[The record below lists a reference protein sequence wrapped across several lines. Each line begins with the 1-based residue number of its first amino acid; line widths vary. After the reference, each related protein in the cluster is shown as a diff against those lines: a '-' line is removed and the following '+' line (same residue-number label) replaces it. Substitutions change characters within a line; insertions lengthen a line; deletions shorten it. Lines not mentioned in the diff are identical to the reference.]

1 MMLLCMAATLTAWA
15 QSAITGTVVS
25 AADKQ
30 PVIGATVK
38 VKGASQGTVTD
49 VNGKFS
55 INVQAGKTLVFSYIG
70 MQTKEAAAKNNMYVE
85 LGTDETQLDEVIVV
99 AFGTAKKSAFTGSA
113 KVINSDKLAQSQ
125 VTSVTSAL
133 AGAVPGVTLTSSN
146 GGPDQS
152 PTIRIRGFGS
162 LNAGKDPLI
171 IVDGAPYS
179 GDMNTLNPNDVESM
193 TVLKDAAS
201 SALYGARGA
210 NGVIIITTKQAK
222 KGQDAVVTF
231 DAKWGANTRALQHYD
246 VISSPAQYYEM
257 QYEALKNYYVNRG
270 ASPEQA
276 WMTANGLLTGA
287 PDQGGL
293 GYNIWTIP
301 QGQYLIGTD
310 GRLNPNATLGYVSGD
325 YFLTPDDWE
334 DVGTRTGLRQEY
346 NMSIN
351 GSSERSNFY
360 MSLGY
365 LDNEGIAL
373 NSDFKRLS
381 ARLRGD
387 YQVKDWFKVGG
398 NLSYARFDSNSLG
411 NNGSSASS
419 GNVWAFTTQMAPIYP
434 AYVRN
439 ADGSIKIDDNGF
451 KVMDYGNGMN
461 ANCDRPFI
469 QDANPIMDVM
479 LNTRNYEGNASTG
492 GAFADITF
500 MPGLVLSLKGSYN
513 LDETRG
519 TYVYNKYYGQFD
531 STGGTVSKYH
541 QRSYS
546 YNLQQLLNYT
556 TTIGKYNNLNVML
569 GHEYYNSSLSY
580 LSASKSKMFSDDN
593 KELAGAVVDGKSAYS
608 YKSEYNNEGWFG
620 RIQYDYDQ
628 RIFGSASYRRDA
640 SSRFHSDN
648 RWGSFW
654 SLGGAWILSK
664 ENWFESSWVD
674 MLKVKASIGSQG
686 NDNIGSYRYTDQ
698 YVINNSD
705 GEVGTSFYL
714 KGNKDITWET
724 QTNFN
729 TGIEFEL
736 FKRLTGSVEYYY
748 RKTTDMLMS
757 YSTAPSIG
765 YTSYYANVGDMY
777 NTGIEFDFKYNI
789 IRNKNVNW
797 DVTLNLGTIKN
808 RVSKLDDEHKNSS
821 YYTADGKKVDGY
833 TDGSFFIAEGQSIY
847 TWRIKDYAGVD
858 QETGEAMWYKNVFE
872 TDADGNNIT
881 DANGEKI
888 WKGRET
894 TKEYS
899 EADYYLTEKTT
910 VPKVQG
916 GFGTQVRFYG
926 FDLSINCSFQLG
938 GKGYDSSYAQ
948 FMAAPTNQNGGY
960 NFHKDL
966 LDSWTVDNP
975 SATIPRF
982 QYDDLYFS
990 SSSTRF
996 LTSSDYLNIDNINLG
1011 YTLPSSLTKKFQVNS
1026 LRLYVACENVGYF
1039 SKRKGFDP
1047 RQGYS
1052 GSANAT
1058 TYSPMRT
1065 ISGGITVQF

>member
-49 VNGKFS
+49 VDGKFS

-519 TYVYNKYYGQFD
+519 TYVYNK
-531 STGGTVSKYH
+531 
-541 QRSYS
+541 
-546 YNLQQLLNYT
+546 
-556 TTIGKYNNLNVML
+556 
-569 GHEYYNSSLSY
+569 
-580 LSASKSKMFSDDN
+580 
-593 KELAGAVVDGKSAYS
+593 
-608 YKSEYNNEGWFG
+608 
-620 RIQYDYDQ
+620 
-628 RIFGSASYRRDA
+628 
-640 SSRFHSDN
+640 
-648 RWGSFW
+648 
-654 SLGGAWILSK
+654 
-664 ENWFESSWVD
+664 
-674 MLKVKASIGSQG
+674 
-686 NDNIGSYRYTDQ
+686 
-698 YVINNSD
+698 
-705 GEVGTSFYL
+705 
-714 KGNKDITWET
+714 
-724 QTNFN
+724 
-729 TGIEFEL
+729 
-736 FKRLTGSVEYYY
+736 
-748 RKTTDMLMS
+748 
-757 YSTAPSIG
+757 
-765 YTSYYANVGDMY
+765 
-777 NTGIEFDFKYNI
+777 
-789 IRNKNVNW
+789 
-797 DVTLNLGTIKN
+797 
-808 RVSKLDDEHKNSS
+808 
-821 YYTADGKKVDGY
+821 
-833 TDGSFFIAEGQSIY
+833 
-847 TWRIKDYAGVD
+847 
-858 QETGEAMWYKNVFE
+858 
-872 TDADGNNIT
+872 
-881 DANGEKI
+881 
-888 WKGRET
+888 
-894 TKEYS
+894 
-899 EADYYLTEKTT
+899 
-910 VPKVQG
+910 
-916 GFGTQVRFYG
+916 
-926 FDLSINCSFQLG
+926 
-938 GKGYDSSYAQ
+938 
-948 FMAAPTNQNGGY
+948 
-960 NFHKDL
+960 
-966 LDSWTVDNP
+966 
-975 SATIPRF
+975 
-982 QYDDLYFS
+982 
-990 SSSTRF
+990 
-996 LTSSDYLNIDNINLG
+996 
-1011 YTLPSSLTKKFQVNS
+1011 
-1026 LRLYVACENVGYF
+1026 
-1039 SKRKGFDP
+1039 
-1047 RQGYS
+1047 
-1052 GSANAT
+1052 
-1058 TYSPMRT
+1058 
-1065 ISGGITVQF
+1065 

>member
-872 TDADGNNIT
+872 TDADGNEIK

-948 FMAAPTNQNGGY
+948 FMAAPTNQSGGY

-966 LDSWTVDNP
+966 LDSWTADKP